1 MIFRYSLT
9 FLSNYNVKE
18 FFIATH
24 LSGYNSEAFNAKI
37 DAAHAA
43 TDLDARAKLLHEAE
57 DILLDEMAIIP
68 ILQNKS
74 LTLESGELS
83 KTEYCYYGAPIF
95 TKTKL
100 KNYENYIP
108 AEEKE

>member
-1 MIFRYSLT
+1 
-9 FLSNYNVKE
+9 
-18 FFIATH
+18 
-24 LSGYNSEAFNAKI
+24 
-37 DAAHAA
+37 
-43 TDLDARAKLLHEAE
+43 
-57 DILLDEMAIIP
+57 MAIIP